1 MMIINIVERT
11 DYGVCVSMDEYF
23 SLVLC
28 CYLHSLCFGKT
39 AISFSL
45 SLPTDTTKSFSQSLY
60 LFFFFAVMHH
70 HYYRRMTTN
79 NSKSDSPPPPSL
91 VPSFNH
97 HRFVSFGSTVS
108 SIIDVTPIAV
118 FSSFSSFSMLRP
130 YNYHHCY

>member
-1 MMIINIVERT
+1 MTIINIVEGT
-11 DYGVCVSMDEYF
+11 DYGVCVCAMLLLTF
-23 SLVLC
+23 LVLWKD
-28 CYLHSLCFGKT
+28 CYLF
-39 AISFSL
+39 L

-60 LFFFFAVMHH
+60 LLFFFAVMHH

-79 NSKSDSPPPPSL
+79 NSKSDSPPLPSL

-108 SIIDVTPIAV
+108 SIIDITPIAV